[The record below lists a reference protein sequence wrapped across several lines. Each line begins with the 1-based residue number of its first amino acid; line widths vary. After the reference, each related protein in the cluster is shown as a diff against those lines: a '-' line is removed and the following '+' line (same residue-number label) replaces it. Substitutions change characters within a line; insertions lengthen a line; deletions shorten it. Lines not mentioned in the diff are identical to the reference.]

1 MIGAI
6 DPSSAQFLANLDM
19 ISQRQQNAQNQV
31 SSGLKITKP
40 SDSPGQVTQLLDAQS
55 SVNRVTQIGT
65 NLSSIKSEVDT
76 AEGAL
81 ENAANILDQANQ
93 LGAEGASSTQT
104 ADARANLATQVQT
117 LQQQLVGVS
126 TTSFGGRYL
135 FSGDQDQAAPY
146 TLDLTQPTGV
156 ASSIDWSV
164 TSATRQVLDPSGT
177 TFAISKTARE
187 IFDQTNG
194 DGTPAAG
201 NAFAALNNLRAALQN
216 DDSAGINSALSDLQQ
231 ASSHL
236 NDELAFYGSAQNQVS
251 DAVDAVNKDQV
262 TDQTVLSNIEDA
274 DLPTAILEM
283 TQAQTAQQAA
293 LTAQGQMPRTSL
305 FNFLG

>member
-1 MIGAI
+1 MIPAI
-6 DPSSAQFLANLDM
+6 DPSNSRFLADLAM
-19 ISQRQQNAQNQV
+19 ISQRQQRAQNQI

-40 SDSPGQVTQLLDAQS
+40 SDSPGQVTQLLNAQAE
-55 SVNRVTQIGT
+55 VDRVTQIGT

-81 ENAANILDQANQ
+81 ENAANILDQASQ

-104 ADARANLATQVQT
+104 ADARANLATQVET

-126 TTSFGGRYL
+126 ATSFGGRYL

-146 TLDLTQPTGV
+146 TLDLTQPNGV
-156 ASSIDWSV
+156 ASNIDWSV
-164 TSATRQVLDPSGT
+164 TGATRQVLHPSGT

-187 IFDQTNG
+187 IFDQTNA

-201 NAFAALNNLRAALQN
+201 NAFAALNNLRTALQN
-216 DDSAGINSALSDLQQ
+216 NDSNGINSAVADLQQ
-231 ASSHL
+231 TSSHL
-236 NDELAFYGSAQNQVS
+236 NDELAFYGNAQDQVS
-251 DAVDAVNKDQV
+251 AAVDAVNNAEV
-262 TDQTVLSNIEDA
+262 TDKTALSNIEDA

-293 LTAQGQMPRTSL
+293 LTARGQMPRTSL
-305 FNFLG
+305 FDYLG